1 MNSAFRERVQG
12 FLNSR
17 SVPHSVECAENR
29 GVTPASSSSQ
39 FSIGVTST
47 AAVGPKLD
55 PPSLTF
61 QLAAPPSST
70 IAAGFFS
77 PDCAKAFPKERHKH
91 AINTHLVLLRIN
103 LAVCWAHRLNH
114 WVCQRYNSEKSA
126 FSAQDGTTTGPQSES
141 DIASLTAGFP

>member
-1 MNSAFRERVQG
+1 MNSTFGERVQG
-12 FLNSR
+12 FLKRR
-17 SVPHSVECAENR
+17 STSHSVEWEPKS

-70 IAAGFFS
+70 IAAGSFS
-77 PDCAKAFPKERHKH
+77 LDCAKAFPKE
-91 AINTHLVLLRIN
+91 TLVLKRWVLPQWRKHDLRAIKTV
-103 LAVCWAHRLNH
+103 AVEQWL
-114 WVCQRYNSEKSA
+114 KTL
-126 FSAQDGTTTGPQSES
+126 TT
-141 DIASLTAGFP
+141 